1 MNDLPRDAALPHL
14 ALALDGAAM
23 ADVFDG
29 VLGPHGLRVDACRV
43 ERVKYRPGRNA
54 TLAYRLRLHGGD
66 RPPFEQHVAARL
78 CSGDG
83 AARSVRAGRAALVA
97 SPAGPA
103 LRWLPGLD
111 MLTWWW
117 PNDARLHATHLL
129 ADPAR
134 LREQVLPALMPMLGA
149 PGARVERCDVT
160 IAQYVPEHRV
170 CARVDLQWHDGARQ
184 DARRVYVKASREP
197 DGATAFGL
205 LSQLQASAAWR
216 SGRLRTPAALLWH
229 PGSQTWWQQGLPGV
243 ALLDAGA
250 RAMTAA
256 AAPLGAQLAALHAT
270 PVDTAREVTADAMRA
285 RLDEVVALLAPL
297 WADVPVRQ
305 AAQALRAGWHHLDGT
320 APASLHGDF
329 HARNVLVDAS
339 PDGPRVALIDLD
351 GLRRGPA
358 LLELGA
364 WQADAMYRALLDGDR
379 PDRDA
384 AACDALLTGYA
395 DAGGQRPTPAALRW
409 ATAWNLLTL
418 RAWRC
423 VVNLKPGRY
432 AIAPRLVALA
442 AALAGADTRADAR
455 AADDRPGAAARRDAE
470 AAC

>member
-1 MNDLPRDAALPHL
+1 MNLLPRDAALPHL

-23 ADVFDG
+23 ADVFAD
-29 VLGPHGLRVDACRV
+29 VLGPHGLRVDACRI

-66 RPPFEQHVAARL
+66 RPAFDQHVAARL

-83 AARSVRAGRAALVA
+83 AARSMRAGQAALAA

-103 LRWLPGLD
+103 LRWLPALD

-117 PNDARLHATHLL
+117 PNDARLQATHVL

-134 LREQVLPALMPMLGA
+134 LREQVLPALMPRIGA
-149 PGARVERCDVT
+149 PGASVQRCDVT
-160 IAQYVPEHRV
+160 IAQYVPEHRL
-170 CARVDLQWHDGARQ
+170 CARVDLQWHDGAHPGAQ
-184 DARRVYVKASREP
+184 RVYAKSSREP
-197 DGATAFGL
+197 DGATAHGL
-205 LSQLQASAAWR
+205 LAQLQDSPAWR

-229 PGSQTWWQQGLPGV
+229 PPSQTWWQQGLPGV
-243 ALLDAGA
+243 PLLDAGA
-250 RAMTAA
+250 RAMAAA

-297 WADVPVRQ
+297 LGDAPVRR
-305 AAQALRAGWHHLDGT
+305 AAQALRAGWHHLDGAVT
-320 APASLHGDF
+320 ASLHGDF
-329 HARNVLVDAS
+329 HARNVLVDAAH
-339 PDGPRVALIDLD
+339 DGPRVALIDLD

-379 PDRDA
+379 PGRDA
-384 AACDALLTGYA
+384 AACDALLAGYA
-395 DAGGQRPTPAALRW
+395 AAGGRRPSTAALRW

-432 AIAPRLVALA
+432 EIAPRLVALA
-442 AALAGADTRADAR
+442 AALAGAG
-455 AADDRPGAAARRDAE
+455 ADDAMDAPEPRDAE